1 MKKEII
7 IVKVGT
13 QTMLHENGLLDLPQ
27 LNKLMNQIIAL
38 ENQGYKVILVSSGAV
53 AAGKSLQM
61 DLSVCTDPV
70 QERQV
75 LASLGQA
82 MLMQQYNTLLKF
94 YGYTAAQVLLTKMD
108 FVSLTHRQNIYRALH
123 GLLKLP
129 TCLPIINEN
138 DTTAIEELMF
148 TDNDELTALLAILIK
163 AKYMV
168 ILTGVDGVY
177 ERHPSDKEAKII
189 HKLSVDEKLNIEHFL
204 LKSESGR
211 GGMSSKISACQHA
224 AAHGIKTF
232 IANARTTD
240 ILMRLITQQEPQ
252 LGTQIIADIH
262 DEGAENKITLEYG
275 VEPAIILDKELI
287 ESLNSNGQ
295 YANIFPCKIT
305 NIEGVFES
313 GDIVAIKNNEGK
325 KIGIGVAEYS
335 KAELINKIA
344 KKDENYFIAFNK
356 IVLFKH

>member
-38 ENQGYKVILVSSGAV
+38 ENHGYKVILVSSGAV

-61 DLSVCTDPV
+61 DVSVCTDPI

-75 LASLGQA
+75 LASLGQG

-177 ERHPSDKEAKII
+177 ERHPADKDAKII
-189 HKLSVDEKLNIEHFL
+189 HKLSVNEKINLNHFVI
-204 LKSESGR
+204 KSDSGR
-211 GGMSSKISACQHA
+211 GGMASKISACQHA
-224 AAHGIKTF
+224 AAHGVKTF
-232 IANARTTD
+232 IANARVTD
-240 ILMRLITQQEPQ
+240 VLIRLVQQKESQ
-252 LGTQIIADIH
+252 LGTQIFADI
-262 DEGAENKITLEYG
+262 DE
-275 VEPAIILDKELI
+275 EL
-287 ESLNSNGQ
+287 LQDSN
-295 YANIFPCKIT
+295 
-305 NIEGVFES
+305 
-313 GDIVAIKNNEGK
+313 
-325 KIGIGVAEYS
+325 
-335 KAELINKIA
+335 
-344 KKDENYFIAFNK
+344 
-356 IVLFKH
+356 LFRLWY

>member
-13 QTMLHENGLLDLPQ
+13 QTMLQENGLLDLPQ

-38 ENQGYKVILVSSGAV
+38 ENHGFKVILVSSGAV
-53 AAGKSLQM
+53 AAGKSLQL
-61 DLSVCTDPV
+61 DVSICADPV
-70 QERQV
+70 QEKQV

-94 YGYTAAQVLLTKMD
+94 YDYTAAQVLLTKMD
-108 FVSLTHRQNIYRALH
+108 FVSLTHRQNIYRAIH

-129 TCLPIINEN
+129 HCLPIINEN

-168 ILTGVDGVY
+168 LLTGVDGVY

-189 HKLSVDEKLNIEHFL
+189 HKLSVDEKINVNNFL
-204 LKSESGR
+204 SKSDSGR
-211 GGMSSKISACQHA
+211 GGMASKISACQQA
-224 AAHGIKTF
+224 AANGIKTY
-232 IANARTTD
+232 IANARVSD
-240 ILMRLITQQEPQ
+240 VLIRLIHQKEPH
-252 LGTQIIADIH
+252 LGTQIISDSEHVMPEDKISLDFGIEPSITIAHLITESSKTNGNYVNIYPSNISAV
-262 DEGAENKITLEYG
+262 EGTFDAGE
-275 VEPAIILDKELI
+275 II
-287 ESLNSNGQ
+287 
-295 YANIFPCKIT
+295 
-305 NIEGVFES
+305 
-313 GDIVAIKNNEGK
+313 AIKNNHGK
-325 KIGIGVAEYS
+325 KIGVGIAEYH
-335 KAELINKIA
+335 KIDLLNKINS
-344 KKDENYFIAFNK
+344 KDESCFIAFNK